1 MAALVAVMIM
11 VSIGT
16 FSWGSLRD
24 LRTHPRSSSLV
35 MLATVAVTVATHDLA
50 MGVLTGR
57 AALGL
62 LLRAQGGQDFLRAL
76 NAPRTTAVRALT
88 VIFGQ
93 VFFASADRFANA
105 FDYKEVIDH
114 VRIDV
119 SRAHFWDITAISALD
134 KVVMKFRR
142 EGTTTEVIG
151 LNEASATMIDRF
163 AVHDKPGS
171 EQDLLLEQ

>member
-1 MAALVAVMIM
+1 V
-11 VSIGT
+11 
-16 FSWGSLRD
+16 R
-24 LRTHPRSSSLV
+24 SLV
-35 MLATVAVTVATHDLA
+35 EDD
-50 MGVLTGR
+50 GR
-57 AALGL
+57 T
-62 LLRAQGGQDFLRAL
+62 
-76 NAPRTTAVRALT
+76 RTYR
-88 VIFGQ
+88 IFGQ

-105 FDYKEVIDH
+105 FDYREVIDH

-142 EGTTTEVIG
+142 EGTTAEVVG

-171 EQDLLLEQ
+171 EQDLLLEH